1 MLPVTKYPWIEK
13 KEYTDIGQKGLRCDA
28 MRGARAAH
36 DPGGGAPAGESHRI
50 ASQPLLSD
58 VSVEKDKD
66 ELGEKDSALPQT
78 SGYCASQPAR
88 VLKHAEKITALGVRT
103 HSAFERLQ
111 KQQRRPDQILKKSVR
126 NARSSNK

>member
-1 MLPVTKYPWIEK
+1 MPQHVTVGSQNFSPNAYPSA
-13 KEYTDIGQKGLRCDA
+13 DDHDA
-28 MRGARAAH
+28 ISTTQ
-36 DPGGGAPAGESHRI
+36 SHRI

-88 VLKHAEKITALGVRT
+88 VLKHAEKITVIFT
-103 HSAFERLQ
+103 
-111 KQQRRPDQILKKSVR
+111 
-126 NARSSNK
+126 